1 LGCAQLG
8 EIPSMNPSG
17 LFLRDDDD
25 DDDDEGTFKREANA
39 LCGGWVTH
47 VIVQIPTYQRPAS
60 SSSLIME

>member
-8 EIPSMNPSG
+8 EIPSMNPSR
-17 LFLRDDDD
+17 LFLR